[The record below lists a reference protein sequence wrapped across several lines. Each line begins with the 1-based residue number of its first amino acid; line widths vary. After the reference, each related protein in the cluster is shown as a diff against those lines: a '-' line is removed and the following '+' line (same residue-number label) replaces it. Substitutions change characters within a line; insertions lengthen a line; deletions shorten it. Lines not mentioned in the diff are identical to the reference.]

1 MGINKNLKSRTREM
15 IRKVNNYIVI
25 AILALGLLTSCAD
38 GDVILEDTTP
48 MAGQNWNSNDT
59 VVFMFDIEDTV
70 GYFDFYM
77 NLRTTTSY
85 EYSNCF
91 VFATLV
97 SPTMYAVD
105 TINIPL
111 ADPSSG
117 RWLGEVSGSMVENHV
132 LFMKN
137 VRFHEVGEYG
147 IKFVQGMRDEP
158 LGEISD
164 VGLTIKKAK

>member
-1 MGINKNLKSRTREM
+1 MT
-15 IRKVNNYIVI
+15 RKVNKHIIVVLF
-25 AILALGLLTSCAD
+25 AITTLFASCAD
-38 GDVILEDTTP
+38 GDIHMEDTVSI
-48 MAGQNWNSNDT
+48 SNQSWSAKDT
-59 VVFMFDIEDTV
+59 ISFDFDINDTV
-70 GYFDFYM
+70 GYFDFYL

-85 EYSNCF
+85 GYSNCF
-91 VFATLV
+91 VFATLE
-97 SPTMYAVD
+97 SPSMVAVD

-111 ADPSSG
+111 ADGASG

-137 VRFHEVGEYG
+137 VRFHEVGKYR

-164 VGLTIKKAK
+164 VGLTIKTVNQ

>member
-1 MGINKNLKSRTREM
+1 MVTRRDQIKEMTRRTS
-15 IRKVNNYIVI
+15 NYITF
-25 AILALGLLTSCAD
+25 ILLVLLMTSCVD
-38 GDVILEDTTP
+38 GNVLMEDTVP
-48 MAGQNWNSNDT
+48 ISKQSWSSNDT
-59 VVFMFDIEDTV
+59 VSFDFDIDDTT
-70 GYFDFYM
+70 GYFDFYL

-91 VFATLV
+91 VFASLE
-97 SPTMYAVD
+97 SPTMVAID

-137 VRFHEVGEYG
+137 VRFHELGKYH
-147 IKFVQGMRDEP
+147 IRFVQGMRNDP

-164 VGLTIKKAK
+164 VGLTIKTVK